1 MKQILANNPL
11 DLQLLSLI
19 DISMKIEQRN
29 YGFMHGQI
37 QPSGLLDNPLL
48 YWNSKFQPT
57 NTSKDVNLVLKD
69 LLHQNLSSNPL
80 IQKYITNI
88 EKPNP
93 THGLCVL
100 CFSIVEEILTKIS
113 IGERSFSN
121 MDVEPFIQNLSL
133 FFDMRPGI
141 PHNFDDP
148 FEIGKLTMRNNDNPF
163 KTERLLVQED
173 GMCTNPTLNMSLEK
187 ALFPFLFPH
196 GCGAYDGIG
205 GLLPYLK
212 QRMSTLFS
220 IFTLYPPYLLFM
232 Y

>member
-1 MKQILANNPL
+1 M
-11 DLQLLSLI
+11 
-19 DISMKIEQRN
+19 
-29 YGFMHGQI
+29 
-37 QPSGLLDNPLL
+37 
-48 YWNSKFQPT
+48 
-57 NTSKDVNLVLKD
+57 
-69 LLHQNLSSNPL
+69 SSNPL

-100 CFSIVEEILTKIS
+100 SFSIVEEILTKVGTS
-113 IGERSFSN
+113 ERPFSS

-133 FFDMRPGI
+133 LFDMRPKI
-141 PHNFDDP
+141 SHNFDDA
-148 FEIGKLTMRNNDNPF
+148 FEIGKFTMHDNDNLF
-163 KTERLLVQED
+163 KTERLLVRED

-220 IFTLYPPYLLFM
+220 ISTLYPPYLFLM
-232 Y
+232 YQVRQVIQLLNATKYLCLERDVQRLKRQRL